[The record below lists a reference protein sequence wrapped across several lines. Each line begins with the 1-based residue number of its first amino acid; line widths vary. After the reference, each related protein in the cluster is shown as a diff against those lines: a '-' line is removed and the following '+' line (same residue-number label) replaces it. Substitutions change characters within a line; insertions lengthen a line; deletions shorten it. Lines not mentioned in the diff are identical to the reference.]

1 MLKKYLVSL
10 VKCIL
15 LTFIQVYF
23 WIGDECSVDEQAVAA
38 IKVKEANLSFFFW
51 LSKYF
56 LNKVCGDSAL
66 SSKIRLV

>member
-1 MLKKYLVSL
+1 M
-10 VKCIL
+10 
-15 LTFIQVYF
+15 
-23 WIGDECSVDEQAVAA
+23 DEQAVAA

-56 LNKVCGDSAL
+56 LNKVCGDSVL